1 MRRRRLGTRLG
12 TSYVAGFNETEEV
25 TKQMPAAGVSGSAFF
40 ALGISIF
47 NGLAFQL
54 LGPVKISGLDLFC

>member
-47 NGLAFQL
+47 N
-54 LGPVKISGLDLFC
+54 